1 MKSLFRFLYSKEGLI
16 AIFCYLFTAVFSHL
30 AFAPL
35 SLSYF
40 VWVAPFG
47 LFYIEKK
54 YRGKWKQLI
63 WHGFGFAIAFY
74 AVSFYWIY
82 YMVTV
87 FGGFDWYLA
96 TPIFVLSAIFLNLK
110 FPLFLI
116 LFSFLTVRI
125 QKFFPWLAGFAM
137 LFAEFFSPQVFPWYF
152 GSVVAENN
160 ILAQNAEYASAYG
173 LTVILFIFSYFLFQF
188 RNPKRLL
195 KLVSNF
201 RNSKSNKVR
210 RVKIFR
216 NRKAIYGICSVLFV
230 LLIFI
235 ANGFYLFQKWDA
247 VKPKGNREVL
257 IIQPNAPLEFRDGR
271 SVVEEIN
278 SLMKRIDDLA
288 MEGGTTGRLDLIVLP
303 ESGVPFFST
312 NSTEATRLAGIYWE
326 KFESFMKALALRHRA
341 NVYFNELDVG
351 FEGEVKSRSNLVTY
365 NSSALYN
372 PNGERR
378 ASYQKVFLL
387 IFGEYMPFEWMYA
400 LSGQTGKFT
409 SGKSLELIPYF
420 KTVSPST
427 LDAESKPLATTQ
439 SKPNNPLRWKDMDYL
454 YPAAVSDYYKTHKV
468 DEEIN
473 GTFLPLICYEV
484 IISEFV
490 RKFKGDPDFIVNVTN
505 DKWYGNTV
513 ESYQHHTLG
522 RMRAIEFRKW
532 LVRSTNS
539 GTSVFTD
546 HLGRNVKNEFTPI
559 ESSAFLKGTVDII
572 PGEMTFYREYGNLL
586 PWSFLILSGIYFGFY
601 VWKSR

>member
-1 MKSLFRFLYSKEGLI
+1 MKSLFRFLFSKEGFI
-16 AIFCYLFTAVFSHL
+16 ALLCYLVTAVFSHL

-40 VWVAPFG
+40 VWVAPLG

-54 YRGKWKQLI
+54 YRGKWKKLI

-96 TPIFVLSAIFLNLK
+96 SPIFVLSAIFLNLK
-110 FPLFLI
+110 FPLFLVT
-116 LFSFLTVRI
+116 FSFLILRVGR
-125 QKFFPWLAGFAM
+125 FFPWLASFAM
-137 LFAEFFSPQVFPWYF
+137 LFAEFFTPQVFPWYF

-173 LTVILFIFSYFLFQF
+173 LTVLLFLFSYLLFQF
-188 RNPKRLL
+188 RNPKRVLRFIEHYKQSKTNAERVMPIARNGKALL
-195 KLVSNF
+195 GM
-201 RNSKSNKVR
+201 
-210 RVKIFR
+210 
-216 NRKAIYGICSVLFV
+216 ASVLFV
-230 LLIFI
+230 FLCFWV
-235 ANGFYLFQKWDA
+235 NGYYLFQKWNA
-247 VKPKGNREVL
+247 VDPAGTREVL
-257 IIQPNAPLEFRDGR
+257 IVQPNAPLEFRDGR
-271 SVVEEIN
+271 SVVETIN
-278 SLMKRIDDLA
+278 SLMKRIDDLSS
-288 MEGGTTGRLDLIVLP
+288 EGGLNQKLDLIVLP

-312 NSTEATRLAGIYWE
+312 NNTEATRLAGIYWE
-326 KFESFMKALALRHRA
+326 KFEAFMKVLALRHKT

-351 FEGEVKSRSNLVTY
+351 FEGEVKSRANLVTY

-378 ASYQKVFLL
+378 GNYQKVFLL
-387 IFGEYMPFEWMYA
+387 IFGEYMPFDWMYA
-400 LSGQTGKFT
+400 LSGQTGKFAPGT
-409 SGKSLELIPYF
+409 SLDLIPYYYTPDQT
-420 KTVSPST
+420 KATTVSD
-427 LDAESKPLATTQ
+427 LH
-439 SKPNNPLRWKDMDYL
+439 WKDMDYFS
-454 YPAAVSDYYKTHKV
+454 PSMVSDYYSTHKV
-468 DEEIN
+468 EEKVN
-473 GTFLPLICYEV
+473 GSFLPLICYEV
-484 IISEFV
+484 IISEYV

-505 DKWYGNTV
+505 DKWYGNTI

-539 GTSVFTD
+539 GTSVITD
-546 HLGRNVKNEFTPI
+546 HLGRNLNNEFTPI
-559 ESSAFLKGTVDII
+559 ESSAFLKGSVAII
-572 PGEMTFYREYGNLL
+572 PSKMTFYREYGNLL
-586 PWSFLILSGIYFGFY
+586 PWLFLVLSSLIFGFY